1 MPTKKVTARL
11 TKLLIHGMGAC
22 YDQLRTL
29 YGDKR
34 SRNAI
39 ARAEKAGMFPKRRAI
54 GPLLRAWA
62 ASELDHFYREL
73 LTFEKDTAA

>member
-1 MPTKKVTARL
+1 MPTRKVTDKL
-11 TKLLIHGMGAC
+11 TKPPIDGMVC

-73 LTFEKDTAA
+73 RNDTAA